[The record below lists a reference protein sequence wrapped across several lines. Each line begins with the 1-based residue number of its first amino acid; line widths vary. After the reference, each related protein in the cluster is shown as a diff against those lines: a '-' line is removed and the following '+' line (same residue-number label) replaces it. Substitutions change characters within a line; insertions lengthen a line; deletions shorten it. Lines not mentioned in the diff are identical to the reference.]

1 MDWSFLKAKFFYLN
15 LIALVILAVQYFI
28 SNQMFTQYL
37 AWEGLIVVLLNA
49 IAGMIQGNQV
59 AKLKKN
65 LVQGSKPDTK

>member
-1 MDWSFLKAKFFYLN
+1 
-15 LIALVILAVQYFI
+15 VILAVQYFI